1 MIELIQQFVHF
12 VLHLDTE
19 LVKLFQDYGLW
30 VYAILFL
37 IIFLETGLV
46 VTPILPGDSLLFA
59 AGALCALPGSTMN
72 VTLLVALLIG
82 AAFLGDTAN
91 YSIGRLF
98 GRRLIAWDKGR
109 FIKESYIAQTRGFFV
124 KHGGKAVILAR
135 FAPIIR
141 TYAPFVAGLAEM
153 PRQRFMAF
161 NAIGGVVWVSSFT
174 VAGYLFGNLPVVKQY
189 FHLLIIGIVVVSLIP
204 VVWQFIAARRSR
216 SPALS
221 DVR

>member
-19 LVKLFQDYGLW
+19 LVRLFEQYGLW

-37 IIFLETGLV
+37 IVFLETGLV

-72 VTLLVALLIG
+72 VTLLVVLLIA
-82 AAFLGDTAN
+82 AAFIGDTVN
-91 YSIGRLF
+91 YSVGRLF
-98 GRRLIAWDKGR
+98 GQRLIAWDKGR
-109 FIKESYIAQTRGFFV
+109 FIKPAYIAQTRAFFV

-161 NAIGGVVWVSSFT
+161 NAVGGMLWVASFT
-174 VAGYLFGNLPVVKQY
+174 IAGFLFGNLPVVKEY
-189 FHLLIIGIVVVSLIP
+189 FHLLIVGIIAVSLIP

>member
-1 MIELIQQFVHF
+1 MIELIQHFVYF

-19 LVKLFQDYGLW
+19 LVKLFADYGLW

-46 VTPILPGDSLLFA
+46 VTPFLPGDSLLFA
-59 AGALCALPGSTMN
+59 AGALCALSRGDLN
-72 VTLLVALLIG
+72 VTVLVLLLIV
-82 AAFLGDTAN
+82 AAFIGDTVN
-91 YSIGRLF
+91 YSVGRMF
-98 GRRLIAWDKGR
+98 GRRLLAWDRGR
-109 FIKESYIAQTRGFFV
+109 FIRESHMQHTRGFFL

-153 PRQRFMAF
+153 PRRRFMAF
-161 NAIGGVVWVSSFT
+161 NAIGGVLWVAAFT
-174 VAGYLFGNLPVVKQY
+174 LAGFFFGNLPAVKRN
-189 FHLLIIGIVVVSLIP
+189 FHILIIGIIVVSLIP